1 MTCAPLFFY
10 FFLIVFFF
18 RGESMTSKVHMTCR
32 ILFFPAK
39 TSFCLDDSVGAF
51 SPRGIQFLQVFRG
64 SRVCCSLLQRPL
76 PGVSCLDILWRL
88 VKAFW
93 IVSCAAACCISCS
106 SRFRP
111 CAGLSR
117 AFWHLVRLTR
127 ASVLSPTAVQLVAG
141 VGKRVSWPSREGWG
155 SVFDRHFRPNV
166 LAHWLHPC

>member
-117 AFWHLVRLTR
+117 LLAPCATDSCEYLHMFFRPR
-127 ASVLSPTAVQLVAG
+127 RS
-141 VGKRVSWPSREGWG
+141 SWWPAWG
-155 SVFDRHFRPNV
+155 S
-166 LAHWLHPC
+166 

>member
-1 MTCAPLFFY
+1 
-10 FFLIVFFF
+10 
-18 RGESMTSKVHMTCR
+18 MTSKVHMTCR

-93 IVSCAAACCISCS
+93 IVSCAAACCISCL

-155 SVFDRHFRPNV
+155 SVTSGLKRKLVHHTHKQLRHSQTSTVIRRQSTAKMPK
-166 LAHWLHPC
+166 